1 MMSRLLLFYFILSIV
16 NGLTMTVKSGK
27 ETCIWETGK
36 AGDQLYAAYEV
47 TKGESKNLN
56 VVVRKC
62 IVVEFVDYR

>member
-1 MMSRLLLFYFILSIV
+1 MSRLLLYYFILSIV

-56 VVVRKC
+56 VVVRTC
-62 IVVEFVDYR
+62 IIAELVD